1 VARCQLPQ
9 GAWRCVACAGIVENR
24 GRRKPRVPS
33 LSRDCPDSR
42 LTPHASPATAR
53 FARRRRNSGPPPLLP
68 PGCPPAATHAYSMS
82 LRSLSS
88 SPAVWPSCPA
98 SARARSPRAGG
109 RVRPAVHGF
118 LRQVKIRPPPSS
130 SPPPPF
136 SFLICSLPFLPP
148 PVPIQ
153 NPSAPHGSP
162 ARCICF
168 PLGLT
173 PRAEQ

>member
-1 VARCQLPQ
+1 VRVKGGGPALCCLCWDRGKPWETKTAGAFSLARLP
-9 GAWRCVACAGIVENR
+9 RF
-24 GRRKPRVPS
+24 
-33 LSRDCPDSR
+33 
-42 LTPHASPATAR
+42 TPHASPATAR

-68 PGCPPAATHAYSMS
+68 PGCPPAATRAYSMS

-109 RVRPAVHGF
+109 RVRPVVHGF
-118 LRQVKIRPPPSS
+118 LRRVKIRPPPSA

-148 PVPIQ
+148 PVPIP
-153 NPSAPHGSP
+153 NPSASHGSH